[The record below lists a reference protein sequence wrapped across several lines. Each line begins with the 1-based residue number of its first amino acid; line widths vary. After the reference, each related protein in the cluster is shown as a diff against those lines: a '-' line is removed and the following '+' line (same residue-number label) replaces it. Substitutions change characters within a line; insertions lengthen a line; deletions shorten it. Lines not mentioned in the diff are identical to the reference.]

1 MIEGMPVHPKNG
13 HQTKTKKEKEND
25 EKIEKRSWGV
35 LFSGAMAGRKK
46 GEQFLFP
53 FY

>member
-1 MIEGMPVHPKNG
+1 MIIMIIKKN
-13 HQTKTKKEKEND
+13 KKKEKEND

-46 GEQFLFP
+46 GERFLFP